1 VNPNGG
7 GWIIFLSLVVALI
20 LSVLHLPESWPAWL
34 GWLRPQWLILVL
46 FFWVIE
52 VPQRIGL
59 IAAWSFGLLVDV
71 LYADPLGLNG
81 FILAAVTYTGWRFFE
96 RLRMYSVLQQAGILF
111 LLIFAAQLLR
121 VFVLG
126 FSSERE
132 WGWNIVVTPLISVAV
147 WPLIFL
153 FLLRI
158 RTGARIE

>member
-1 VNPNGG
+1 MNPAGG

-20 LSVLHLPESWPAWL
+20 FGVAHLPESWPAWL
-34 GWLRPQWLILVL
+34 GWLRPQWLVLVL

-59 IAAWSFGLLVDV
+59 ISIWCFGLIVDV

-81 FILAAVTYTGWRFFE
+81 FVLATVTYVGWRFFE

-111 LLIFAAQLLR
+111 LLILGAQLLR
-121 VFVLG
+121 VFVVGLN
-126 FSSERE
+126 SERA
-132 WGWNIVVTPLISVAV
+132 WGWNLLVTPLVSMAI
-147 WPLIFL
+147 WPFVFL
-153 FLLRI
+153 LLLRI